1 MVKKTIGELNR
12 LASSLKTGTTVDN
25 TKLKEL
31 KDLANDLKIKF
42 MLESVDEDIQQKLR
56 DIQNDLPVCL

>member
-12 LASSLKTGTTVDN
+12 LASSLKTGTVDN